1 MLKPKFALALL
12 AAAAAAP
19 THAAP
24 VNLGVASF
32 NMAWAGTE
40 ADFAAH
46 LQVCSTAKWCD
57 TRPRRARGE
66 ATASLAAVEEARQCV
81 ATMEAAAG
89 GARKSMMLAPCNA
102 YRNAANPP
110 TAADYAQKMA
120 GLRATVEKLIDDGVH
135 VIAFQEVKSDETV
148 RAVLGKHAANFATC
162 AAPHNAF
169 QTVAFA
175 WDKRAST
182 RPGVCTPRRELAV
195 KEDPAAPGNERQLRP
210 GLALELEVGGKPLTI
225 MTVHLKSSC
234 ANLADFQQY
243 KGRKLTDMDSHCRIF
258 NRQVAPLEA
267 WIESVEAG
275 SPRFILLGDFNRRID
290 EEAEAKIDAR
300 SVRAD
305 GSDPAGAHPL
315 DAHGYTNSQVLWQE
329 ISDGKPSLFQVPLGG
344 KDASCKGFTGLDHI
358 VVSPALHA
366 LQDPA
371 AFTSR
376 KVGVVE
382 LPGQKI
388 ESSDHCPRV
397 VKLAL

>member
-12 AAAAAAP
+12 AAFAAAP
-19 THAAP
+19 SHAAS
-24 VNLGVASF
+24 LGVASF

-57 TRPRRARGE
+57 TRPRRAKGE
-66 ATASLAAVEEARQCV
+66 TTPSAAAIDEAKQCV

-89 GARKSMMLAPCNA
+89 GAQKSMMLAPCNA

-120 GLRATVEKLIDDGVH
+120 GLRATVEKLVDEGNQ
-135 VIAFQEVKSDETV
+135 VIAFQEVKSEDV
-148 RAVLGKHAANFATC
+148 IRAVLGKHAANFAVC

-175 WDKRAST
+175 WDKRVTS

-195 KEDPAAPGNERQLRP
+195 KEDPANPANDRLLRP
-210 GLALELEVGGKPLTI
+210 GLALQLEVGGQPVTI
-225 MTVHLKSSC
+225 MNVHLKSSC
-234 ANLADFQQY
+234 ANLNDFQQY

-267 WIESVEAG
+267 WIESVNAT
-275 SPRFILLGDFNRRID
+275 SPRFVLLGDFNRNIE
-290 EEAEAKIDAR
+290 EEAKAMVAA
-300 SVRAD
+300 RAD
-305 GSDPAGAHPL
+305 GSDPAGAPVL
-315 DAHGYTNSQVLWQE
+315 DAQGYTNSLVLWQE
-329 ISDGKPSLFQVPLGG
+329 ISDGKPSLFQVPLGS

-371 AFTSR
+371 SFTSR

-382 LPGQKI
+382 QPAQKI

>member
-12 AAAAAAP
+12 AAFAAAP
-19 THAAP
+19 SHAAS
-24 VNLGVASF
+24 LGVASF

-66 ATASLAAVEEARQCV
+66 STPSLAAVEEAKQCV

-89 GARKSMMLAPCNA
+89 GAQKSMMLAPCNA

-120 GLRATVEKLIDDGVH
+120 GLRSTVEKLIDEGNQ
-135 VIAFQEVKSDETV
+135 VIAFQEVKSEEV
-148 RAVLGKHAANFATC
+148 IRAVLGKHEANFAVC
-162 AAPHNAF
+162 AAPHNSF
-169 QTVAFA
+169 QTIGFA
-175 WDKRAST
+175 WDKRATS
-182 RPGVCTPRRELAV
+182 RPGVCTPRRELAI
-195 KEDPAAPGNERQLRP
+195 KEDPANPSNDRVLRP
-210 GLALELEVGGKPLTI
+210 GLALQLEVGGKPLTI
-225 MTVHLKSSC
+225 MNVHLKSSC
-234 ANLADFQQY
+234 ANLNDWQQY
-243 KGRKLTDMDSHCRIF
+243 KGRKLTDLDSHCRIF

-267 WIESVEAG
+267 WIESVEAA

-290 EEAEAKIDAR
+290 EEAEAKIDTKA
-300 SVRAD
+300 VRAD
-305 GSDPAGAHPL
+305 GSDPAGAPKL
-315 DAHGYTNSQVLWQE
+315 DALGYTSSQYLWPE
-329 ISDGKPSLFQVPLGG
+329 ISDGKPNLVQVPLGS

-358 VVSPALHA
+358 VVSSALHA

-382 LPGQKI
+382 QPGQKI

-397 VKLAL
+397 VKLVL

>member
-12 AAAAAAP
+12 AAVAAAP
-19 THAAP
+19 SHAAP

-57 TRPRRARGE
+57 TRPRRTKGE
-66 ATASLAAVEEARQCV
+66 TTPSLAAVEEAKQCV

-89 GARKSMMLAPCNA
+89 GPQKGMLLAPCNA

-120 GLRATVEKLIDDGVH
+120 GLRATVEKLIDEGNQ
-135 VIAFQEVKSDETV
+135 VIAFQEVKSDAV
-148 RAVLGKHAANFATC
+148 IRAVLGKHEANFAVC

-169 QTVAFA
+169 QTIAFA
-175 WDKRAST
+175 WDKRATS
-182 RPGVCTPRRELAV
+182 RPGVCTPRPELSV
-195 KEDPAAPGNERQLRP
+195 KDDPNGSNDRVLRP
-210 GLALELEVGGKPLTI
+210 GLALQLEVGGKPLTI
-225 MTVHLKSSC
+225 MNVHLKSSC

-267 WIESVEAG
+267 WIESVEAA

-290 EEAEAKIDAR
+290 EEAEAKIDPKM
-300 SVRAD
+300 VRAD
-305 GSDPAGAHPL
+305 GSDPASAPKL
-315 DAHGYTNSQVLWQE
+315 DAQGYTTSQVLWQE
-329 ISDGKPSLFQVPLGG
+329 ISDGKPSLFQVPLGS

-358 VVSPALHA
+358 VVSPALYA

-371 AFTSR
+371 SFSSR

-397 VKLAL
+397 VKLVL